1 MTEIEKYGFSLV
13 RRRSMSEIDAE
24 MYEFKHDKTGA
35 RVIYLDRE
43 DENKTFAIGFATPPE
58 DDTGVFHI
66 IEHSVLCGSEKY
78 PLNDPF
84 AELLKGSLNTFLNA
98 ITYEDRTI
106 YPVSSR
112 CEKDFL
118 NLTDVYLDAVFSPNM
133 LKNSAIFRQEGWH
146 YEYDEASGRL
156 IYNGVVFNEMK
167 GAFSSPDELGAEA
180 LNRALFSGT
189 PYCFESGGKPTAI
202 PNLTYD
208 QFKATHKKYY
218 HPSRAKIVLDGKIDL
233 DKLLPLISSHLDQF
247 EIGDELSLA
256 GKSEPRIASP
266 VRIGY
271 EIPENEDGH
280 GKARVLYGYVYSDWS
295 DSEANLI
302 CSILSDILC
311 GSNASPL
318 KKVLL
323 EKNLAK
329 DAAMYSVR
337 SREQT
342 LVIEIRDADEERL
355 DEIDELVS
363 EVIGKLVR
371 DGIDKNKITSTLN
384 SIEFRLRERDFGT
397 LPTGIVFAMNLYGI
411 WMYSDHPEEALLL
424 DDVVRSVREKIET
437 DCFEKALDSII
448 LNGKHTAKVIMLP
461 DKELGQRNEAAEAEK
476 LQTVL
481 SSMSDAEIK
490 KVLDEE
496 KELRLWQQTEPT
508 EEELNCLPKLELSDI
523 PKKSDRPF
531 GTIKER
537 NGVKI
542 INCPIKTNGI
552 VYISLLFDT
561 SDLSGEELLLVSM
574 LSSALLNFPTESY
587 SPLELQNEV
596 KANLGSLFAS
606 IATGS
611 RNGVI
616 TTYLKIGAS
625 ALLSKTDDM
634 VRLIRELALTSR
646 IDDTAE
652 IKNLATQIKTH
663 LEDMMISSGETL
675 ALSRAQASLNEE
687 GAVTEYM
694 GGYEAYK
701 LLCDICDNDER
712 IAALTADISAL
723 LKKLTDRRRLTIS
736 VTGDAS
742 DELLSEIISI
752 FPSGEGDIVKKRTAL
767 CADKKEFV
775 LTPSK
780 VAYAVVSG
788 MSDRV
793 KDNLGLMRVV
803 RSILSYEYL
812 WNNIRVLGGAY
823 GCGFVAKRDGALSF
837 YSYRDPNPAASLK
850 VYTAS
855 VDYLRELAGS
865 GEDITKFII
874 GSIGEHDML
883 ITPRTASLVS
893 TTDYLNG
900 WSAEDE
906 ARVRREMLGIKAEDL
921 CRAAEIIDS
930 AISRGSTAVVGG
942 QEHLATLDRD
952 GMTVIKI

>member
-1 MTEIEKYGFSLV
+1 MTNIEKHGFSVIREQRLD
-13 RRRSMSEIDAE
+13 EIDAT
-24 MYEFKHDKTGA
+24 MYELCHTKSGA
-35 RVIYLDRE
+35 SLVYLERE
-43 DENKTFAIGFATPPE
+43 DENKSFAIGFATPPE

-78 PLNDPF
+78 QLNDPF

-118 NLTDVYLDAVFSPNM
+118 NLVDVYMDAVFAPNL
-133 LKNSAIFRQEGWH
+133 LKNPSIFHQEGWH
-146 YEYDEASGRL
+146 YEHDPESDTLSR
-156 IYNGVVFNEMK
+156 NGVVYNEMK
-167 GAFSSPDELGAEA
+167 GAYSSADELGMIT
-180 LNRALFSGT
+180 LNRALFEGT
-189 PYCFESGGKPTAI
+189 AYGKDSGGDPAYI

-208 QFKATHKKYY
+208 MVKAAHEKHY
-218 HPSRAKIVLDGKIDL
+218 HPSNARIFLDGIMNLESVLELL
-233 DKLLPLISSHLDQF
+233 DTHLSKYDRR
-247 EIGDELSLA
+247 EPVSLA
-256 GKSEPRIASP
+256 GKCAPRVAPIK
-266 VRIGY
+266 RISY
-271 EIPENEDGH
+271 EIAESEDEKGR
-280 GKARVLYGYVYSDWS
+280 ARLMLGYVYSDYTDRES
-295 DSEANLI
+295 NIAMSV
-302 CSILSDILC
+302 LSDILC

-318 KKVLL
+318 KKLL
-323 EKNLAK
+323 LDKNLCK
-329 DAAMYSVR
+329 DMAMYSSK
-337 SREQT
+337 SRENA
-342 LVIEIRDADEERL
+342 LVIEVRDIDESKADEIINL
-355 DEIDELVS
+355 IDDTIRTMAS
-363 EVIGKLVR
+363 E
-371 DGIDKNKITSTLN
+371 GIDKSKINATLN

-397 LPTGIVFAMNLYGI
+397 LPTGIAFAMTIYGGWIYGANPEDSLLYNDILAKVREGMRGSYFEDMLMKI
-411 WMYSDHPEEALLL
+411 TRDNPHRATVLMIPDNKLGAKEATEDKARMAEILAGMSKEELASVVADEEAL
-424 DDVVRSVREKIET
+424 R
-437 DCFEKALDSII
+437 A
-448 LNGKHTAKVIMLP
+448 
-461 DKELGQRNEAAEAEK
+461 
-476 LQTVL
+476 
-481 SSMSDAEIK
+481 
-490 KVLDEE
+490 
-496 KELRLWQQTEPT
+496 WQQAEPT
-508 EEELNCLPKLELSDI
+508 KEAMESLPTLSLDDI
-523 PKKSDRPF
+523 PKTISRPCA
-531 GTIKER
+531 KVEMLC
-537 NGVKI
+537 GVKI
-542 INCPIKTNGI
+542 LRCPVKTNGI

-587 SPLELQNEV
+587 SPLELQNEA

-646 IDDTAE
+646 IDDTSE

-701 LLCDICDNDER
+701 LLCDICDSDER

-752 FPSGEGDIVKKRTAL
+752 FPSGEGDIIKKRTAL